1 MCLICIDFKA
11 GRLRIDEARE
21 NLNEMGEQLLD
32 HKEEVEVM
40 LFEAENT
47 INSVLDEYET
57 NLTGLPF
64 GLYDNEDFRA
74 YAAFDGDMEELYSR
88 DSKRRI

>member
-1 MCLICIDFKA
+1 MEVNMCLICVDFKA
-11 GRLRIDEARE
+11 GKLRIDEARN

-32 HKEEVEVM
+32 HKEEVEEM

-47 INSVLDEYET
+47 INSVLDEYEA

-74 YAAFDGDMEELYSR
+74 YAAFDGNMEELYSR
-88 DSKRRI
+88 D

>member
-1 MCLICIDFKA
+1 MCLICVDFKA
-11 GRLRIDEARE
+11 GKLRIDEARK

-47 INSVLDEYET
+47 INSVLDGYEA

-74 YAAFDGDMEELYSR
+74 YAAFNGDLEELYSR
-88 DSKRRI
+88 N